1 MVSSPYQIQIRTQQL
16 LQNRVVCDGPVDAI
30 WIENLNTVLDDNK
43 MLCLANSERIKL
55 TPWVHMIF
63 EVQDLSQ
70 ASPATVSRCGMVYI
84 DPLELGWKPL
94 LESWFNTFNE
104 STLPEILRDYLK
116 ELFEQYYEEVLVF
129 GRKHGQYSIH
139 QVEVSKLSM
148 FLTLL
153 KALMKQTGNLSL
165 MDKLE
170 AKSFLCKVSLFIGG
184 FFSNSQMIFCLDFHL
199 DNAVVSWLQFSWTI

>member
-1 MVSSPYQIQIRTQQL
+1 M
-16 LQNRVVCDGPVDAI
+16 VCDGPVDAV

-55 TPWVHMIF
+55 TSWVHMVF

-94 LESWFNTFNE
+94 VDSWFNTFTE
-104 STLPEILRDYLK
+104 VMLPELLKKYLEDLFTQYFEDVLR
-116 ELFEQYYEEVLVF
+116 F
-129 GRKHGQYSIH
+129 GRRNCQYSIH

-153 KALMKQTGNLSL
+153 KALMKQSGSLSL
-165 MDKLE
+165 MDKEE
-170 AKSFLCKVSLFIGG
+170 AKSFICKVRN
-184 FFSNSQMIFCLDFHL
+184 FFLKLLQNNLNS
-199 DNAVVSWLQFSWTI
+199 

>member
-1 MVSSPYQIQIRTQQL
+1 M
-16 LQNRVVCDGPVDAI
+16 DAI

-55 TPWVHMIF
+55 TAWVHMVF

-94 LESWFNTFNE
+94 LDSWFNTFNE
-104 STLPEILRDYLK
+104 ASLSDVLKKYL
-116 ELFEQYYEEVLVF
+116 EDLFLQYFEEVLKY
-129 GRKHGQYSIH
+129 GRKKCQYSIH

-153 KALMKQTGNLSL
+153 KALMKQTGNVSL
-165 MDKLE
+165 MDKEE
-170 AKSFLCKVSLFIGG
+170 AKSFICKVCYANLRDQ
-184 FFSNSQMIFCLDFHL
+184 SNL
-199 DNAVVSWLQFSWTI
+199 